1 MLMISR
7 CLLLLLSL
15 TSVTLVFNGCSQG
28 ANEAAFQQVIPSIPS
43 NTDFGSLYPKLNELL
58 NVENPDV
65 HSAVQTARDWA
76 ARNIPD
82 FAQAACARTQVVYD
96 HEFAQLFG
104 PFTLG
109 VTLPWMQIYVRDGKR
124 GQESFVWS
132 DASLFIGT
140 ILHEYVHALQRARQA
155 KQFIASAD
163 ASCEVARDALS
174 QKRGTWNTGFSILK
188 NNRTLGEAFEP
199 NDKALLYRWIS
210 PIERARD
217 ELEASVLTVRWMAQF
232 PNELNVM
239 TMGGATNWAYGAQY
253 LDILK
258 TLASSRCFSGDD
270 ETFAEEQRIYSEEI
284 PAFAAELAQHEEAM
298 TFFLNQNGRE
308 PAIKEPVLSLVVA
321 AAPRGREGHGCMG
334 LDQQLPRYPFS
345 RVKTKTGSAID
356 SLRLCPHQMPH
367 GIQ

>member
-1 MLMISR
+1 MLRIYR
-7 CLLLLLSL
+7 CLLLLLS
-15 TSVTLVFNGCSQG
+15 VVCATLVTSGCSQG
-28 ANEAAFQQVIPSIPS
+28 SNEAAFQQIIPPIPS
-43 NTDFGSLYPKLNELL
+43 NTDFGSIYPRLNELL
-58 NVENPDV
+58 NVEHPDV
-65 HSAVQTARDWA
+65 HAAVQATRDWA

-96 HEFAQLFG
+96 HEFAQMFG

-109 VTLPWMQIYVRDGKR
+109 VTLPWMQIYLRDGRR
-124 GQESFVWS
+124 GEESFVWG
-132 DASLFIGT
+132 DASLFVGT

-155 KQFIASAD
+155 QRYLVESD
-163 ASCEVARDALS
+163 TGCETARNALS
-174 QKRGTWNTGFSILK
+174 AKRGVWNTGFSILK
-188 NNRTLGEAFEP
+188 SNRSLGDAFEA

-258 TLASSRCFSGDD
+258 TLASSRCFSSDD
-270 ETFAEEQRIYSEEI
+270 DTFAEEQRIYNEEI
-284 PAFAAELAQHEEAM
+284 PKFAAELAQYEEAM
-298 TFFLNQNGRE
+298 AFFLNQHGRE
-308 PAIKEPVLSLVVA
+308 LAIKEPILSLVVP
-321 AAPRGREGHGCMG
+321 AAPRGREGHGCVG

-345 RVKTKTGSAID
+345 KVKTRPASPND
-356 SLRLCPHQMPH
+356 SLRFCPHQLP
-367 GIQ
+367 IN